1 MRGVARPPAP
11 TRAGLRCRARAPGTR
26 AHRRIVPIP
35 ARASSQGDDDL
46 PTDMWKTKPAWCQP
60 YSIVATGVLATA
72 TPVNVLHLDER
83 VAGWFG
89 TLSTTVVGAAVLAWW
104 FLFLYVVPRE
114 YERSVEA
121 FREDRRRRGGGDAP

>member
-1 MRGVARPPAP
+1 
-11 TRAGLRCRARAPGTR
+11 
-26 AHRRIVPIP
+26 
-35 ARASSQGDDDL
+35 
-46 PTDMWKTKPAWCQP
+46 
-60 YSIVATGVLATA
+60 
-72 TPVNVLHLDER
+72 VNVLHLDER

-89 TLSTTVVGAAVLAWW
+89 TLSTTVVGAAVLAGW

>member
-1 MRGVARPPAP
+1 
-11 TRAGLRCRARAPGTR
+11 
-26 AHRRIVPIP
+26 
-35 ARASSQGDDDL
+35 
-46 PTDMWKTKPAWCQP
+46 MWKTKPAWCQP

-72 TPVNVLHLDER
+72 TPVNVLHVDER

>member
-1 MRGVARPPAP
+1 M
-11 TRAGLRCRARAPGTR
+11 R
-26 AHRRIVPIP
+26 AHRRVVSI
-35 ARASSQGDDDL
+35 RASSQGEDDP

-72 TPVNVLHLDER
+72 TPVNVLHFN
-83 VAGWFG
+83 GWFG
-89 TLSTTVVGAAVLAWW
+89 TLSTTVVGAVVLAWW

-121 FREDRRRRGGGDAP
+121 FREDRRRRGDAP